1 MILEEALGVEDD
13 YVRLQKIA
21 EGIKQISQSLKTQKN
36 FNSPSLIKQL
46 ICSYPFSDVTIE
58 MLLNEC
64 FEQHK
69 SDPKFIMAFHKALQE
84 VAILQEFRQFL
95 GTRSLF
101 NKQNRQLSHNNN
113 ITSILREQLKQG
125 SIPFSREVIERL
137 IIAKRFSVKFIIP
150 IFTLS
155 KEYKFDLEQ
164 MASIFKLFLMH
175 TKNEEFQLQIIDIYE
190 ELKLSIFKDLEWI
203 EEHNQELEDY
213 FIQNKIKVP
222 QKLIQSKLMH
232 IKNKNKKL
240 LHQHFIK
247 KCNMKSETESDSLS
261 VSPEQPKL
269 IDYKTKIQQWLCMK
283 DTPIIDLD
291 NYVYF
296 TNSENLNSLLSF
308 ILNPCKIDLIAD
320 WELTFTDIEATFKK
334 KHFKNLPIKL
344 DKLQIIR
351 SYKTVL
357 LFQNQNNI
365 RQIDKLLTTF
375 VEISFRKIYDS
386 LINDEINLNINHLVN
401 FIQQL
406 ILLNPQKSAYQILEY
421 NLLFTFSLYI
431 YNHQMTTFIGD
442 MLSLWID
449 KFKFGFYLQEQIW
462 KYLDYTN
469 WFNFFFQILLKQPQ
483 RNEQC
488 YQEYKTL
495 KIDGILAFVKLLK
508 QPEKTQQTQNDFQ
521 NSVTSR
527 QEPLTP
533 IEFSEEQQILNS
545 SQWMLDNN
553 STANQIMEDMSQKD
567 IDNLKYFSIEK
578 NKSIMTELQESSP
591 LRIRI
596 MQSSYNKGFYGQ
608 SSDITN
614 KAILSPKGKMHHS
627 SVSLPSIDNKA
638 HKSES
643 VDSQNCQ
650 NYASRQRNKTYIIS
664 QDGFSTTK
672 LISIY
677 PRRNIDLQFTHFE
690 TAQSFFI
697 YNKHT
702 LKGCTRV
709 FKILNDSIFN
719 SLYYQENLVKDSFQK
734 QQFLNLAQRN
744 FINERTIITLFQ
756 IYLYGIFDE
765 ESKVLQKS
773 SIECGLIINEIYKNS
788 LTFQEK
794 SLNNLLKS
802 CFGQVADF
810 VSKKLIELNN
820 FTQIPDFKFKQFLL
834 FSTLVNGLQYFDLY
848 DPNRDE
854 RNIYKY
860 LNETVMHILIIWFF
874 NSHQNNI
881 FQQNFVRLIAILFSR
896 APQYQLQ
903 NLLFHVGLLTSLFN
917 GYNTYNRNGCKNID
931 YVESL
936 YMNIMYLIYIINAN
950 VYSRQLT
957 QLISNLESSA
967 SWKGIQQTI
976 CEVQTNY
983 LNQLNQLMKLDRSYS
998 VKKIKSSQKILLQPN
1013 SKDSIRPRNDSK
1025 NDNSQLN
1032 ELLKQ
1037 KSVTKESSPVK
1048 QQMQIKKLIRYRTK
1062 NSIKA

>member
-21 EGIKQISQSLKTQKN
+21 EGIKQISQSLKTLKN

-64 FEQHK
+64 FEQYK
-69 SDPKFIMAFHKALQE
+69 NDPKFIMAFHKALQE
-84 VAILQEFRQFL
+84 VAILQEYRQFL

-113 ITSILREQLKQG
+113 ITSILKEQLKQG

-155 KEYKFDLEQ
+155 NEYKLDLEQ

-190 ELKLSIFKDLEWI
+190 ELKQSIFKDLEWI
-203 EEHNQELEDY
+203 EEHNQEIEDY

-222 QKLIQSKLMH
+222 QKLIQSKLIH

-247 KCNMKSETESDSLS
+247 KCNIKSETESDSLS
-261 VSPEQPKL
+261 VSPVQQKI
-269 IDYKTKIQQWLCMK
+269 IDYKTKIQQWLCNK
-283 DTPIIDLD
+283 ETPSIDMD

-296 TNSENLNSLLSF
+296 TNSENLNAILSY
-308 ILNPCKIDLIAD
+308 ILNPSKIELIGEWESLFIDL
-320 WELTFTDIEATFKK
+320 EAKYNK
-334 KHFKNLPIKL
+334 KHFKNLTNNL
-344 DKLQIIR
+344 DKFQIIR

-365 RQIDKLLTTF
+365 RQVDRLLSTF
-375 VEISFRKIYDS
+375 VEVSFRKIYDS

-401 FIQQL
+401 FIEQL

-442 MLSLWID
+442 ILSLWID

-469 WFNFFFQILLKQPQ
+469 WFSFFFQVLLKQPQ

-488 YQEYKTL
+488 YQEYKSL

-508 QPEKTQQTQNDFQ
+508 SPEKTQQTQNDFQ
-521 NSVTSR
+521 NSITSR
-527 QEPLTP
+527 QDPLTP

-545 SQWMLDNN
+545 SQWILDNN
-553 STANQIMEDMSQKD
+553 STANQIMDDMTQKD
-567 IDNLKYFSIEK
+567 IDNLKHFSNEK
-578 NKSIMTELQESSP
+578 NKSIMSELQESSP
-591 LRIRI
+591 LRMRI

-608 SSDITN
+608 QSNIN
-614 KAILSPKGKMHHS
+614 LISPKGKMNHS
-627 SVSLPSIDNKA
+627 SVSLPSIENKVN
-638 HKSES
+638 KSES

-650 NYASRQRNKTYIIS
+650 NFVSRSRNKTYIIS

-697 YNKHT
+697 YNKHS
-702 LKGCTRV
+702 LKGCIRV

-719 SLYYQENLVKDSFQK
+719 SLYYSENLVKDSYQK
-734 QQFLNLAQRN
+734 QQFLNLAQRS
-744 FINERTIITLFQ
+744 FINEKTIIMLFQ
-756 IYLYGIFDE
+756 IYLYGIFDK
-765 ESKVLQKS
+765 ESKNLQKQ

-788 LTFQEK
+788 FIIQDK
-794 SLNNLLKS
+794 QLNSLLKN
-802 CFGQVADF
+802 CFSQVFDF
-810 VSKKLIELNN
+810 ICKKIIELNS
-820 FTQIPDFKFKQFLL
+820 FTEIIDFKFKQYLL
-834 FSTLVNGLQYFDLY
+834 FTTLVNGLLYFDVY

-854 RNIYKY
+854 KNIYKY
-860 LNETVMHILIIWFF
+860 LNETVLHILIIWFF

-881 FQQNFVRLIAILFSR
+881 FQLNFVKLIAILFSR
-896 APQYQLQ
+896 APQYQLS
-903 NLLFHVGLLTSLFN
+903 NLLFHVGFLTSLFN
-917 GYNTYNRNGCKNID
+917 GYNTYNKNGCKNID

-950 VYSRQLT
+950 VYSRQLS
-957 QLISNLESSA
+957 QLISNLESST
-967 SWKGIQQTI
+967 SWKGIQQCV
-976 CEVQTNY
+976 CEIQTNFQS
-983 LNQLNQLMKLDRSYS
+983 QLNQLMNLEGSLAIKKL
-998 VKKIKSSQKILLQPN
+998 KASQKQAAYIAAQPN
-1013 SKDSIRPRNDSK
+1013 SKETVRGKNESK
-1025 NDNSQLN
+1025 NEQLN

-1037 KSVTKESSPVK
+1037 KSITKESSPIK
-1048 QQMQIKKLIRYRTK
+1048 QQIQIKKLIRYRTK

>member
-36 FNSPSLIKQL
+36 FNSPTLIKQL

-69 SDPKFIMAFHKALQE
+69 SDPKFITAFHKALQE

-95 GTRSLF
+95 GSRSLF
-101 NKQNRQLSHNNN
+101 NKQNRKLSHNNN
-113 ITSILREQLKQG
+113 ITSILKEQLKQG

-222 QKLIQSKLMH
+222 QKLIQSKLIH

-247 KCNMKSETESDSLS
+247 KCNIKSETESDSLS
-261 VSPEQPKL
+261 ISPEQPKI
-269 IDYKTKIQQWLCMK
+269 IDYKTKIQQWLCNK
-283 DTPIIDLD
+283 ETPTIDMD

-296 TNSENLNSLLSF
+296 TNSENLNAVLSY
-308 ILNPCKIDLIAD
+308 ILNPCKIELIGD
-320 WELTFTDIEATFKK
+320 WEKMFIDQEAKFNK
-334 KHFKNLPIKL
+334 KHFKNISNQL
-344 DKLQIIR
+344 DKFQIIR

-365 RQIDKLLTTF
+365 RQIDRLLTTF
-375 VEISFRKIYDS
+375 VEVSFRKIYDS
-386 LINDEINLNINHLVN
+386 LISDEINLNINHLVS
-401 FIQQL
+401 FIEQL
-406 ILLNPQKSAYQILEY
+406 LFLNPQKSAYQILEY

-442 MLSLWID
+442 ILSLWID

-469 WFNFFFQILLKQPQ
+469 WFNFFYQILLKQPL

-488 YQEYKTL
+488 YQEYKSL
-495 KIDGILAFVKLLK
+495 KIDSILAFVKLLK
-508 QPEKTQQTQNDFQ
+508 SPEKTQQTQNDFQ

-545 SQWMLDNN
+545 SQWILDNN
-553 STANQIMEDMSQKD
+553 STANQIMDDMNQKD
-567 IDNLKYFSIEK
+567 IDNLKHFSNEK

-608 SSDITN
+608 QSN
-614 KAILSPKGKMHHS
+614 KNLISPKGKMNHS
-627 SVSLPSIDNKA
+627 SVSLPSIDNKIS
-638 HKSES
+638 KSES

-690 TAQSFFI
+690 TAQQFFH
-697 YNKHT
+697 YNTHT
-702 LKGCTRV
+702 LKGCTQV

-719 SLYYQENLVKDSFQK
+719 SLYYQENLVKDQYQR
-734 QQFLNLAQRN
+734 QQFLNLAQRS
-744 FINERTIITLFQ
+744 FINERTIIMLFK
-756 IYLYGIFDE
+756 IYLYGIFDL
-765 ESKVLQKS
+765 ESKQLQKQ
-773 SIECGLIINEIYKNS
+773 SIECGLIINEIYKNC
-788 LTFQEK
+788 LIIQEK
-794 SLNNLLKS
+794 KLNELLKN
-802 CFGQVADF
+802 CFSQVADF
-810 VSKKLIELNN
+810 VSKKIIELNSL
-820 FTQIPDFKFKQFLL
+820 TQITDFKFKQYLL
-834 FSTLVNGLQYFDLY
+834 FTTLVNGLLYFDVY
-848 DPNRDE
+848 DPNTDE
-854 RNIYKY
+854 KNIYKY

-881 FQQNFVRLIAILFSR
+881 FQLNFVKLIAILFSR
-896 APQYQLQ
+896 APQYQLS
-903 NLLFHVGLLTSLFN
+903 NLLFHVGFLTSLFN
-917 GYNTYNRNGCKNID
+917 GYYTYNKNGCKNID

-957 QLISNLESSA
+957 QLISNLESST
-967 SWKGIQQTI
+967 SWKGIQQ
-976 CEVQTNY
+976 CVNGVSTNFQ
-983 LNQLNQLMKLDRSYS
+983 NQLNQLMNLQKSQT
-998 VKKIKSSQKILLQPN
+998 IKRLKTIQKIVVQPN
-1013 SKDSIRPRNDSK
+1013 SKDSVRGK
-1025 NDNSQLN
+1025 NEQKNEQLN

-1037 KSVTKESSPVK
+1037 KSITKESSPVK
-1048 QQMQIKKLIRYRTK
+1048 QQIQIKKLIRYRTK